1 MNRGNVGVQRPDDV
15 KDVKA
20 VTTHID
26 VGWRQSTHYAKS
38 VICHADDD
46 GDGAQGV
53 ALVWS
58 SLLKVE

>member
-20 VTTHID
+20 VAAHID

-38 VICHADDD
+38 TICHDDDD
-46 GDGAQGV
+46 GDCAPSVG
-53 ALVWS
+53 LMCS
-58 SLLKVE
+58 SLLKAV